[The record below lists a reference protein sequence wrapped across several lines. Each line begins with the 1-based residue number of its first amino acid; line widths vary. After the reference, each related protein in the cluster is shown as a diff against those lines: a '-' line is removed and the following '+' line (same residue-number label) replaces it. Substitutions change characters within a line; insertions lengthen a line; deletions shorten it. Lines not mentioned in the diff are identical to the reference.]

1 MVYVY
6 FADCSLCA
14 YITNCYGLQGDG
26 LDAHVKDPGVHDID
40 EPEFSILKQRVAR
53 RIVSEGLNVDK
64 LDIAALTK
72 VRPTPLVLT
81 CCMLLTDALPCSAI
95 QWRMCSPV

>member
-1 MVYVY
+1 M
-6 FADCSLCA
+6 
-14 YITNCYGLQGDG
+14 QGDG

-72 VRPTPLVLT
+72 VRKPCIDCNVASQQMWNCVMHIPSLV
-81 CCMLLTDALPCSAI
+81 
-95 QWRMCSPV
+95 QY

>member
-1 MVYVY
+1 M
-6 FADCSLCA
+6 
-14 YITNCYGLQGDG
+14 
-26 LDAHVKDPGVHDID
+26 HDID

-72 VRPTPLVLT
+72 VRKLCIYCNVASKQIKNCIIHVPSLV
-81 CCMLLTDALPCSAI
+81 
-95 QWRMCSPV
+95 QF